1 MNTKPKILF
10 YGNCHMSAISQYFA
24 DNLNSELDIISCKEC
39 GLASQVK
46 NSPSYAIWIEAN
58 SGPNFDKSKQRA
70 YYPCI
75 HEKLKS
81 TDIFVFQDFS
91 GGSAIDELK
100 TEYLHNE
107 ILPKN
112 AIKIC
117 LPDFRFF
124 VNMNECRALEP
135 WIEYAKTK
143 TSNSN
148 EIIDFLQNSDDP
160 HLVELFQNEAPYN
173 KEYIRYRGE
182 NYVRYEEEHKKYDIR
197 INMND
202 WIEENFENQIIT
214 YTHNHPTEIYF
225 KELISRIFKYINIDE
240 NQFLIEN
247 VDHVKSNSIDPQQFK
262 FFRTQFPN
270 MDYSQLSNRREI
282 TINDLTI

>member
-1 MNTKPKILF
+1 
-10 YGNCHMSAISQYFA
+10 MSAISQYFA
-24 DNLNSELDIISCKEC
+24 DNLNSDLDIISCKEC
-39 GLASQVK
+39 GLNSQWK
-46 NSPSYAIWIEAN
+46 NSPSYAIWVEQN
-58 SGPNFDKSKQRA
+58 SGPNSDRSKQLS

-91 GGSAIDELK
+91 GGSAIDKLK

-124 VNMNECRALEP
+124 ANLNDKRSLHP
-135 WIEYAKTK
+135 WINYAKTK
-143 TSNSN
+143 INDSK

-160 HLVELFQNEAPYN
+160 HLVELFQNEMPYN
-173 KEYIRYRGE
+173 KEYVKYRGE
-182 NYVRYEEEHKKYDIR
+182 NYIRCEEETEKYDIR

-202 WIEENFENQIIT
+202 WVEENFENQIIT
-214 YTHNHPTEIYF
+214 YTHSHPTEIYF
-225 KELISRIFKYINIDE
+225 KEIISRIFKYININE
-240 NQFLIEN
+240 NQFPIEN
-247 VDHVKSNSIDPQQFK
+247 FDHAKDNSIDPQQFK

-270 MDYSQLSNRREI
+270 MDYSQLENRREI
-282 TINDLTI
+282 RVSDLCDIPTRWTRMLRP

>member
-24 DNLNSELDIISCKEC
+24 DNLNNELDIISCTEC
-39 GLASQVK
+39 GLEPQWP
-46 NSPSYAIWIEAN
+46 NSPSYAIWIKQN
-58 SGPNFDKSKQRA
+58 SGPNWDKSKQHA

-91 GGSAIDELK
+91 GKSAIDKLQ

-124 VNMNECRALEP
+124 LNVNDPISITP
-135 WIEYAKTK
+135 WVKYAKTK
-143 TSNSN
+143 TSNSK

-173 KEYIRYRGE
+173 KEYVKYRGE
-182 NYVRYEEEHKKYDIR
+182 NYSRYEEETEKYDIR

-214 YTHNHPTEIYF
+214 HQHNHPTEIYF
-225 KELISRIFKYINIDE
+225 KEIISRIFKYININE
-240 NQFLIEN
+240 NQFPIEN
-247 VDHVKSNSIDPQQFK
+247 VGHPKANNFDPQQFK

-282 TINDLTI
+282 TINDLTL

>member
-10 YGNCHMSAISQYFA
+10 YGNCQMSAISQYFA
-24 DNLNSELDIISCKEC
+24 DNLNSELDIISCEEC
-39 GLASQVK
+39 GLEPQWR
-46 NSPSYAIWIEAN
+46 NSPSYAIWIEQN
-58 SGPNFDKSKQRA
+58 SSNQLDYFE
-70 YYPCI
+70 CI

-124 VNMNECRALEP
+124 ANLIDRRSLCP

-160 HLVELFQNEAPYN
+160 HLVELFQNETPYT
-173 KEYIRYRGE
+173 KEYVRYRGE
-182 NYVRYEEEHKKYDIR
+182 NYSRYEEEIKKYDIR
-197 INMND
+197 ININD
-202 WIEENFENQIIT
+202 WVEENFENQIIT
-214 YTHNHPTEIYF
+214 HCHSHPTEIYF
-225 KELISRIFKYINIDE
+225 KEIISRIFKYININE
-240 NQFLIEN
+240 NQFPIEN
-247 VDHVKSNSIDPQQFK
+247 IDHAKFNSIDPQQFK

-270 MDYSQLSNRREI
+270 MDYSQLKIRREI

>member
-10 YGNCHMSAISQYFA
+10 YGNCQMSAISQYFA

-39 GLASQVK
+39 GLASQWK
-46 NSPSYAIWIEAN
+46 NSPSYAIWIEQN
-58 SGPNFDKSKQRA
+58 SSNQLDYFH
-70 YYPCI
+70 CI

-91 GGSAIDELK
+91 GGSAIDKLK
-100 TEYLHNE
+100 TEYLCNE

-124 VNMNECRALEP
+124 SHIVDKHGLKP
-135 WIEYAKTK
+135 WIVYAKTK

-160 HLVELFQNEAPYN
+160 HLVELFQNQMPYT
-173 KEYIRYRGE
+173 KE
-182 NYVRYEEEHKKYDIR
+182 YVRYRCENYSRYEVEHKKYDIR

-202 WIEENFENQIIT
+202 WVEENFENQIIT
-214 YTHNHPTEIYF
+214 HCHSHPTEIYF
-225 KELISRIFKYINIDE
+225 KEIISKIFKYININE
-240 NQFLIEN
+240 NQFPIEN
-247 VDHVKSNSIDPQQFK
+247 VDHAKGNPIDPQQFK

-270 MDYSQLSNRREI
+270 MDYSQLENRREI
-282 TINDLTI
+282 TINDLTVEKLP

>member
-10 YGNCHMSAISQYFA
+10 YGNCQMSAISQYFA

-39 GLASQVK
+39 GLEPQWK
-46 NSPSYAIWIEAN
+46 NSPSYAVWIY
-58 SGPNFDKSKQRA
+58 DKSKQPA

-91 GGSAIDELK
+91 GKSAIDKLQ

-124 VNMNECRALEP
+124 LNVNDPVSIKP
-135 WIEYAKTK
+135 WVEYAKTK

-173 KEYIRYRGE
+173 KEYVQYRNE
-182 NYVRYEEEHKKYDIR
+182 NYSRYEEETEKYDIR

-214 YTHNHPTEIYF
+214 HQHNHPTEIYF
-225 KELISRIFKYINIDE
+225 KEIISRIFKYININE
-240 NQFLIEN
+240 NQFPIEN
-247 VDHVKSNSIDPQQFK
+247 VGHPKANNFDPQQFK

-282 TINDLTI
+282 TINDLTL

>member
-1 MNTKPKILF
+1 MSTKPKVLF

-39 GLASQVK
+39 GLASFWK
-46 NSPSYAIWIEAN
+46 NTPSYTVWSSDN
-58 SGPNFDKSKQRA
+58 KPNQLDYFE
-70 YYPCI
+70 CI
-75 HEKLKS
+75 HEKLKQ

-91 GGSAIDELK
+91 GNSAIDKLQ

-124 VNMNECRALEP
+124 ANVNDTRSLHL
-135 WIEYAKTK
+135 WINYAKTK

-160 HLVELFQNEAPYN
+160 HLVELFQNEYPYN

-182 NYVRYEEEHKKYDIR
+182 NYSRYEEEHKKYDIR

-202 WIEENFENQIIT
+202 WVEENFEKQIIT
-214 YTHNHPTEIYF
+214 YTHSHPTEIYF
-225 KELISRIFKYINIDE
+225 KEIISRIFKYININE
-240 NQFLIEN
+240 NQFPIEN
-247 VDHVKSNSIDPQQFK
+247 IDHAKDNSVDPQQFK

-270 MDYSQLSNRREI
+270 MDYSQLENRREI
-282 TINDLTI
+282 KVSDLTIPTRWNT